1 MSTQNYYV
9 PDQSRFPIFMAF
21 SLFLMVMGASST
33 INNLGDPASNSVY
46 ILYAG
51 FISLFTT
58 LFFWFRQVIKEHM
71 AGLDSN
77 QLKTSYVYG
86 MAWFIFSEVMFF
98 AAFFGA
104 LFYVRNFAVPWLG
117 GVGEKGVGVAAIDL
131 WDGFESTWPLITTP
145 DKGAAYELADKSMKW
160 PGWGQALEWL
170 PLWNTI
176 VLLSSSVTV
185 HFAHVGLKDG
195 NRKKFNRFLGIT
207 VTLALIFVGLQA
219 AEYYEAYAHYGLT
232 LNSGIYGSTFFMLT
246 GFHGFHV
253 MMGGIMLAVM
263 LARSVFAGH
272 FEDHDHF
279 GFEAASWYWHFVD
292 VVWVML
298 FLFVYIL

>member
-9 PDQSRFPIFMAF
+9 PDQSRFPIFMAV
-21 SLFLMVMGASST
+21 SLFLLVMGASST
-33 INNLGDPASNSVY
+33 INNLGNAESNSVY

-51 FISLFTT
+51 FASLFTT
-58 LFFWFRQVIKEHM
+58 LFFWFRQVIKEHL

-104 LFYVRNFAVPWLG
+104 LFYVRSFAVPWLG
-117 GVGEKGVGVAAIDL
+117 GEGEKGIGVAALDL
-131 WDGFESTWPLITTP
+131 WDGFESVWPLIETP
-145 DKGAAYELADKSMKW
+145 DKGAAYVLAEKSMAW
-160 PGWGQALEWL
+160 PGWGHALEWL

-185 HFAHVGLKDG
+185 HFAHVGLKNG
-195 NRKKFNRFLGIT
+195 NRKKFNIFLGIT
-207 VTLALIFVGLQA
+207 VVLAIIFVWLQA
-219 AEYYEAYAHYGLT
+219 EEYHEAYVDYGLT

-253 MMGGIMLAVM
+253 MMGGLMLAIM
-263 LARSVFAGH
+263 LARSGICRTFRRSRS
-272 FEDHDHF
+272 FWF
-279 GFEAASWYWHFVD
+279 
-292 VVWVML
+292 
-298 FLFVYIL
+298 